1 MYQDDTI
8 KAHNKTV
15 LNLHQHD
22 TRVDTQKTQNSK
34 TRLFRMTTS
43 ILN

>member
-1 MYQDDTI
+1 MYQDDSR

-22 TRVDTQKTQNSK
+22 TKVDTQMEDDSK
-34 TRLFRMTTS
+34 S
-43 ILN
+43 